1 MQIGD
6 CFYDKNLNVILK
18 IVSKDQYTIKIQT
31 ISYFNQTVRLE
42 DGSSIQSESIAF
54 RSISEFILVYNWKT
68 YYEGSL
74 VKIDSSIVFK
84 LAKLMNVNFL
94 ACSALI
100 NKFNKIPEGANCFLN
115 CNRIDLDFAKEAIS
129 ITNDYIGYIKNPRFL
144 PIPNYH
150 ISIEDYSKVKTNID
164 NVYNQIKE
172 IWKTV
177 SNIS

>member
-6 CFYDKNLNVILK
+6 CFYDKELKVILK
-18 IVSKDQYTIKIQT
+18 ISSKDRYAITTQT
-31 ISYFNQTVRLE
+31 ISYCNQTIKLE
-42 DGSSIQSESIAF
+42 DGNNIQSESIAF
-54 RSISEFILVYNWKT
+54 RSVVEFILVSNWEIYRRK
-68 YYEGSL
+68 SL
-74 VKIDSSIVFK
+74 IEIDPLAVFK

-94 ACSALI
+94 TCSALM
-100 NKFNKIPEGANCFLN
+100 NKFNKISEGANCFLN

-150 ISIEDYSKVKTNID
+150 ISIEDYNKIKTNID
-164 NVYNQIKE
+164 NTYDQIKE

>member
-6 CFYDKNLNVILK
+6 CFYDKDLKVILK
-18 IVSKDQYTIKIQT
+18 ISSRDRYTIAAQPISYYNQT
-31 ISYFNQTVRLE
+31 IELK
-42 DGSSIQSESIAF
+42 DADSIQSKGITF
-54 RSISEFILVYNWKT
+54 RSVSEFILVSNWEIYRRK
-68 YYEGSL
+68 SL
-74 VKIDSSIVFK
+74 VEIDPLIVFK

-94 ACSALI
+94 TCSTLM
-100 NKFNKIPEGANCFLN
+100 NKFNRIPEGINCFSN
-115 CNRIDLDFAKEAIS
+115 HNIIDLNFANESIS
-129 ITNDYIGYIKNPRFL
+129 ITNDHIGYIKNPRAL